1 MYMFA
6 YVCVCMH
13 VCVFVFVRMCMC
25 VFLHLVM
32 KSSFSIVIIVIKVMT
47 ITDLPTRPYLVW
59 KSARHTD
66 VRPYFS
72 KYGRKV
78 SRKYGNCDVNN
89 ASSLPAKPII
99 EH

>member
-1 MYMFA
+1 MLTC
-6 YVCVCMH
+6 VCVC
-13 VCVFVFVRMCMC
+13 VCENVYVC

-47 ITDLPTRPYLVW
+47 ITELPTRPYLVW
-59 KSARHTD
+59 KSARRTD

-72 KYGRKV
+72 KYGHKV